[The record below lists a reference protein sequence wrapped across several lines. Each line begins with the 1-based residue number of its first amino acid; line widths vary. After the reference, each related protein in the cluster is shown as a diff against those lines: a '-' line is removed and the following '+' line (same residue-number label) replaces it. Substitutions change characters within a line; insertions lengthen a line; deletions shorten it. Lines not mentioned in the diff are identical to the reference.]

1 MSDIADQLLTRHSP
15 LALLGHVDEF
25 NILDPRSIVGLFWI
39 MAVKTVKNP
48 YRLKVLTFRKPKYEK
63 EKTKIMYSVA
73 LVMAFLSAENEN
85 QQLTDLPQAWKIS
98 SDGSYQCNHW
108 EFCIMQIGLIVCFC
122 SDSTY
127 VFIVSALTH
136 FTILY
141 GVSILTFIFIDMVDF
156 SCQ

>member
-25 NILDPRSIVGLFWI
+25 NILDPRSIVGLFRI

-48 YRLKVLTFRKPKYEK
+48 YRLKGIDVQKTKIRK

-85 QQLTDLPQAWKIS
+85 QQLTDLPQA
-98 SDGSYQCNHW
+98 
-108 EFCIMQIGLIVCFC
+108 
-122 SDSTY
+122 
-127 VFIVSALTH
+127 
-136 FTILY
+136 
-141 GVSILTFIFIDMVDF
+141 
-156 SCQ
+156 